1 MCLGRDAGLAH
12 NATMSAIPSKRIV
25 PSFQAIQTHN
35 LCHRAE
41 PVWHEASRLHR
52 REIPEVALQRLLDPA
67 SLTRR
72 IQGACPGCFRV
83 QVLAQGWAR
92 PQHNETLALG
102 MRDGSWGFVREVHLL
117 CDDQAWVYARTVI
130 PRTTLTGPR
139 RRLTRLK
146 SRPLGAVLFAD
157 PSMRRGPVE
166 IARLTPCDKLYPA
179 AIGHL
184 ADRPPMIWGRR
195 SLFTL
200 GGKPLLVSEIFLPSI
215 PPQPW

>member
-1 MCLGRDAGLAH
+1 M
-12 NATMSAIPSKRIV
+12 
-25 PSFQAIQTHN
+25 
-35 LCHRAE
+35 
-41 PVWHEASRLHR
+41 
-52 REIPEVALQRLLDPA
+52 ALQRLLDPA

-72 IQGACPGCFRV
+72 IQGACSGKFRV

-92 PQHNETLALG
+92 PQRNEALTLG
-102 MRDGSWGFVREVHLL
+102 MRDGGWGFVREVHLL
-117 CDDQAWVYARTVI
+117 CDEQPWVYARTVI

-184 ADRPPMIWGRR
+184 TQRPHMIWGRR

>member
-1 MCLGRDAGLAH
+1 M
-12 NATMSAIPSKRIV
+12 TSPSSKRILNSSSV
-25 PSFQAIQTHN
+25 IQAHN
-35 LCHRAE
+35 SCHRTE
-41 PVWHEASRLHR
+41 PVWHEALRLHR
-52 REIPEVALQRLLDPA
+52 REIPQVALRRLLDPA

-72 IQGACPGCFRV
+72 IQGACSGNFRV

-92 PQHNETLALG
+92 PQRNEALALG
-102 MRDGSWGFVREVHLL
+102 MRDGGWGFVREVHLL
-117 CDDQAWVYARTVI
+117 CNEQPWVYARTVI

-184 ADRPPMIWGRR
+184 AERPPMIWGRR

-200 GGKPLLVSEIFLPSI
+200 GGKPLLVSEIFLPGI

>member
-1 MCLGRDAGLAH
+1 
-12 NATMSAIPSKRIV
+12 MSANSSKRNSPIRE
-25 PSFQAIQTHN
+25 AISQQDS
-35 LCHRAE
+35 CHRAE
-41 PVWHEASRLHR
+41 PAWHEASRLHR
-52 REIPEVALQRLLDPA
+52 REIPEIALRRLLDPA

-72 IQGACPGCFRV
+72 IQAACPGCFRV

-92 PQHNETLALG
+92 PQHNEARALG

-117 CDDQAWVYARTVI
+117 CDDKPWVYARTVI
-130 PRTTLTGPR
+130 PRTTLTGPC
-139 RRLTRLK
+139 RRLTHLK

-179 AIGHL
+179 ALRHL
-184 ADRPPMIWGRR
+184 SEQPQMIWGRR

-200 GGKPLLVSEIFLPSI
+200 SGKPLLVSEIFLPSI